1 MMRLVNGRGD
11 RIQPTPPTRRSAT
24 PPDSLPTTAFRSVA
38 TLATMLADPRALE
51 RVNAAINGDHTV
63 LHCRDW
69 AQLEATCKNE
79 AVSLAIIDL
88 FADGQSHFDIIRRL
102 KMRAERLTMVAYVTV
117 TSERARDLFDAGRAG
132 IDGLLIAGQDDT
144 PAAFRA
150 VLERAEA
157 RGVAQLIR
165 GRIAHLPVLARD
177 AIMVAVT
184 RAHLRLTTHRLAE
197 ICAAPKRALLEALA
211 AAGFPPP
218 QKLITWGRL
227 IVAAQMLEDPQ
238 RTADGVARLLDFPS
252 GSAFRNTCQRYLGA
266 TPQEIRSKGGAAWVA
281 DRFLNA
287 GASSDDEA

>member
-1 MMRLVNGRGD
+1 M
-11 RIQPTPPTRRSAT
+11 
-24 PPDSLPTTAFRSVA
+24 A
-38 TLATMLADPRALE
+38 TLATMLADPRALQ
-51 RVNAAINGDHTV
+51 RVNAAVNGEHTV

-69 AQLEATCKNE
+69 EQLETTCKNE

-88 FADGQSHFDIIRRL
+88 FADGQSHFDVIRRL
-102 KMRAERLTMVAYVTV
+102 KMRAERLTLVAYVSV
-117 TSERARDLFDAGRAG
+117 TPERARDLFDAGRAG

-157 RGVAQLIR
+157 RGVAQLVR
-165 GRIAHLPVLARD
+165 QHVSRAPVLARD
-177 AIMVAVT
+177 AVMVAVT

-197 ICAAPKRALLEALA
+197 ICGSSRKALLKALSDG
-211 AAGFPPP
+211 GFPPP

-238 RTADGVARLLDFPS
+238 RTADGIARLLDFPS

-281 DRFLNA
+281 EKFVAA
-287 GASSDDEA
+287 GADDSEGED